1 MYVEYRKMVQIDVN
15 RSARQERDADIGDG
29 CVDTEGGVG

>member
-1 MYVEYRKMVQIDVN
+1 MVQMN
-15 RSARQERDADIGDG
+15 HFLQGKKRDADIGNG